1 MVAGIDF
8 GALLADPNFQ
18 QGLGNAGQVIGNGGS
33 FAEALNPSALIAQIQ
48 QQKATAE
55 LLKMLSGRMGSNPA
69 TTPGTK
75 DVSNLGGE
83 GAGLSTTSSPTMDD
97 WNKLITPTPIGMPGP
112 DSVITKKTADGTTT
126 TVKTPSKEN
135 LSSFGTSVPAEA
147 QPKTSGL
154 EVGSTPPFF
163 QALLG

>member
-33 FAEALNPSALIAQIQ
+33 FAEALNPSALITQIQ
-48 QQKATAE
+48 QQKAMGE
-55 LLKMLSGRMGSNPA
+55 LLKMLSGRGTAPA
-69 TTPGTK
+69 TSQVGQ
-75 DVSNLGGE
+75 V
-83 GAGLSTTSSPTMDD
+83 SPTMNSQTSGTSPTIDD
-97 WNKLITPTPIGMPGP
+97 WNKLITPTPIGMSGA
-112 DSVITKKTADGTTT
+112 DSVITKKTADGTTIT
-126 TVKTPSKEN
+126 IKAPSNEN
-135 LSSFGTSVPAEA
+135 LSSFGPSVPAEA

>member
-48 QQKATAE
+48 QQKATGE
-55 LLKMLSGRMGSNPA
+55 LLKMLSGRGAAPA
-69 TTPGTK
+69 TSQVGQ
-75 DVSNLGGE
+75 V
-83 GAGLSTTSSPTMDD
+83 SPTMDD
-97 WNKLITPTPIGMPGP
+97 WNQMTTPTPKGMPGP
-112 DSVITKKTADGTTT
+112 DSVVTKRTADGTTT
-126 TVKTPSKEN
+126 TIATPSKEN

>member
-33 FAEALNPSALIAQIQ
+33 FAEALNPSAQIAQIQ

-55 LLKMLSGRMGSNPA
+55 LLKMLSGRGTAPA
-69 TTPGTK
+69 TSQVGQ
-75 DVSNLGGE
+75 VSPT
-83 GAGLSTTSSPTMDD
+83 ADPQVPRTSPTMND
-97 WNKLITPTPIGMPGP
+97 WNKLITPTPLGMPGP

-135 LSSFGTSVPAEA
+135 LSSFGASVPAEA
-147 QPKTSGL
+147 QPKQSGL